1 MLCSAVL
8 ILSAK
13 HQRYCLVFIRTFSQ
27 ELSYISSDMKA
38 ILLTLCTLYYV
49 FVTWARSVGGTG
61 WFVCGL
67 CFTYSMSGFGEVE
80 GFIRLSTYI
89 NQAQIL
95 DEEDFN
101 YFS

>member
-13 HQRYCLVFIRTFSQ
+13 HQRDCFVFIRIFSQ
-27 ELSYISSDMKA
+27 ESSYISSDMKV
-38 ILLTLCTLYYV
+38 ILLTLCTFYYV
-49 FVTWARSVGGTG
+49 FITWTRSVGGTG

-80 GFIRLSTYI
+80 GFIRVSTYI

-95 DEEDFN
+95 DEEDFK